1 MTTKSQAT
9 DRTPQ
14 RDAFIAFLKE
24 IGSIAPVRE
33 IYSASC
39 VKSARSAASNTDIAS
54 ASSFLGR

>member
-9 DRTPQ
+9 EKSPQ
-14 RDAFIAFLKE
+14 RDEFISFLKE
-24 IGSIAPVRE
+24 IGSILPVRE

-39 VKSARSAASNTDIAS
+39 VKSARSAASNAAIAS